1 MIEFSSEQVRDDSW
15 DALMLVLFLMIFA
28 FISAGYVLKH
38 GLENKARSSFELL
51 LHCVMIIT
59 CVIPPQLPMQTA
71 MAVNTAVL
79 TLMKMNIF
87 CTEPFRIPTG
97 S

>member
-1 MIEFSSEQVRDDSW
+1 
-15 DALMLVLFLMIFA
+15 MIFA
-28 FISAGYVLKH
+28 LISSGYVLKH

-71 MAVNTAVL
+71 MAVNSAVL

-97 S
+97 IGRPYALAHSS